1 MKLSLFHAQEKGGN
15 LCNFLRGDMKFQEN
29 LINDCDNEKIYPCS
43 LSRKFK
49 NTMEQ
54 LLAKYEL
61 LTTNIRGVRM
71 AKVGHFS

>member
-1 MKLSLFHAQEKGGN
+1 
-15 LCNFLRGDMKFQEN
+15 MKFQEN